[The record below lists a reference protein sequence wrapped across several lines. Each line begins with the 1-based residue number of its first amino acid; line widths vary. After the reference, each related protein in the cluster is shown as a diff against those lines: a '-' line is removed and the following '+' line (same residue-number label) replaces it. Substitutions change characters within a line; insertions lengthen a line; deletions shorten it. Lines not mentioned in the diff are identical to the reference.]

1 MLLDNHQKSDFIV
14 IMSELGKKI
23 VRVIAEAAVSIFAI
37 YLLVMANDNHQPSVF
52 GQFDKHEGDV
62 VFNITGN
69 SKISAMADTG
79 LLLDLDITFK
89 NKPTVSDLSDYV
101 KCHLEKGN
109 VEFHVFCEKREEES
123 AYILEVSPSDKLDIY
138 KPNRL
143 VLEFCQPVSSSL
155 IDDSPSDANL
165 TTIGYLL
172 VNIVPI
178 DQSFKLETKKDSD
191 ATYKVPYNDDY
202 FHPAFGIQSFVD
214 YGKLRFWVDNDI
226 PFEISEFNSFILSRA
241 LKQVDPCVGYKFDKD
256 LKPISHTLHAGS
268 YYDKTVFSQ
277 KITFI
282 PNNDRWSIIFAKTKT
297 NALELEYPV
306 DETFIDVE
314 VTNLSKDTEMSL
326 RGIKSKN
333 ETVYQ
338 SSYETT
344 NLCDW
349 FSLPRTTIKPLETK
363 TFKLWL
369 DNTLEPGKY
378 EYTVSASSLITNKL
392 AVNVVEKKK
401 NELILTRTD
410 LGTFENRHEIV
421 SITSDRIITRVERGY
436 YDETRRYGF
445 ELFDKQGKSLA
456 KCEYPKDINDRN
468 RGVDYP
474 FSANENYFVYRKD
487 FNLKILSTRDF
498 SVLGT
503 VDLRK
508 LVDAEKAND
517 LYQMMYECK
526 IVDNTFYCEV
536 NTTPPKTFVLNLE
549 NMAAKLIDQ
558 DYNKLHRKKFENNYS
573 IKGEKQ
579 EEAIS
584 VDSDVTRQPLELDCS
599 EINPYLPYNDFN
611 GDEVGNVFLSEDRV
625 TKVKGK
631 RIFMVIV
638 RDPGDYTYSSGFVC
652 VDVKTNKQMW
662 AKRIESRHVYTVDER
677 FMIAASVWGSQLV
690 ILDINTGKVLF
701 KKRIAKNDEVDLRR
715 ISYLKFDNGSIYATL
730 EFQRGRVGNS
740 PYEYTKL
747 VRFVLM

>member
-23 VRVIAEAAVSIFAI
+23 VRVIAGAAVSIFAI
-37 YLLVMANDNHQPSVF
+37 YLLVMANDNHQLSVF

-69 SKISAMADTG
+69 SKISAMADTD

-89 NKPTVSDLSDYV
+89 NKPTVNDLSDYV
-101 KCHLEKGN
+101 KCHLEEGN
-109 VEFHVFCEKREEES
+109 VEFYVFCEKREEDS

-143 VLEFCQPVSSSL
+143 VLEFCQPMSSSL
-155 IDDSPSDANL
+155 TDDSPSDANL

-178 DQSFKLETKKDSD
+178 DQSFILEAKKDSD
-191 ATYKVPYNDDY
+191 ATYKVPYDGNY
-202 FHPAFGIQSFVD
+202 YHPVFNIQSFVD
-214 YGKLRFWVDNDI
+214 YGKLRFWVDDDHVTGTG
-226 PFEISEFNSFILSRA
+226 EYNSFTLTRD
-241 LKQVDPCVGYKFDKD
+241 LKQVEPEIRYVFENDFKSILY
-256 LKPISHTLHAGS
+256 TLHAGNRDEIKI
-268 YYDKTVFSQ
+268 YSQ
-277 KITFI
+277 KITLI
-282 PNNDRWSIIFAKTKT
+282 PNNEKWSIRFSKTKT
-297 NALELEYPV
+297 NALELEYPI

-326 RGIKSKN
+326 NEIKPIK

-338 SSYETT
+338 SSYE
-344 NLCDW
+344 NIFLGDW
-349 FSLPRTTIKPLETK
+349 FPLPRATIKPLETK
-363 TFKLWL
+363 TFRLWL
-369 DNTLEPGKY
+369 DNTLEPDQY

-421 SITSDRIITRVERGY
+421 SITSDRIITRIMCGY
-436 YDETRRYGF
+436 YDETRIFGF

-456 KCEYPKDINDRN
+456 KCEYPKDLNDRN

-474 FSANENYFVYRKD
+474 YSANEKYFVYRKD
-487 FNLKILSTRDF
+487 FYLKILNTRDF

-503 VDLRK
+503 IDLRK

-517 LYQMMYECK
+517 LYKMMYECK

-558 DYNKLHRKKFENNYS
+558 DYNKLHRKKFENKYS
-573 IKGEKQ
+573 IKGERQ

-584 VDSDVTRQPLELDCS
+584 VGSDVTHQPLELDCS
-599 EINPYLPYNDFN
+599 ELNPYLPNHHDFN
-611 GDEVGNVFLSEDRV
+611 SNDVGILFLYETDLFEVDEKRVFNAY
-625 TKVKGK
+625 
-631 RIFMVIV
+631 V
-638 RDPGDYTYSSGFVC
+638 RDPGDYSYSSGFVC

-662 AKRIESRHVYTVDER
+662 VKRIESRQSDANER
-677 FMIAASVWGSQLV
+677 YVVAAAIWGSQLV
-690 ILDINTGKVLF
+690 VLDINTGKVLF

-715 ISYLKFDNGSIYATL
+715 ISYLKFDNGNIYATL